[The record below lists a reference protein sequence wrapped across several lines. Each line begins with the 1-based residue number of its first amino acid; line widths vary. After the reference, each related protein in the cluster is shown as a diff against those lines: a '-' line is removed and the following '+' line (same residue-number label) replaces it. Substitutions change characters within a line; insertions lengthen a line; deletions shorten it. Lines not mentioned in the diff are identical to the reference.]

1 MYTVASVI
9 LLLSVGYVQLG
20 AFSQRYPIRGSSFM
34 TDALRLSLS
43 IGHANTAQQAIKA
56 RMVYYLWPT

>member
-1 MYTVASVI
+1 
-9 LLLSVGYVQLG
+9 
-20 AFSQRYPIRGSSFM
+20 M